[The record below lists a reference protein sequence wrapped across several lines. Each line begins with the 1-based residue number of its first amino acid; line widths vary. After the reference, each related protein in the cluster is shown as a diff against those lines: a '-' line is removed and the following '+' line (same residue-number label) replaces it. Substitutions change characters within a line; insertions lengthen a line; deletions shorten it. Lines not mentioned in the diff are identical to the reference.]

1 MASDRR
7 PTELSMSRRLRSA
20 RNSPCVAPKRR
31 EQIEYR
37 ALVVGD
43 NRSMADR
50 EQRTPFYWIVL
61 ILAALGASLAVSY
74 YGPTWFR
81 VTVYI
86 LTVLLVLV
94 GGVMTFRDYPY

>member
-1 MASDRR
+1 
-7 PTELSMSRRLRSA
+7 
-20 RNSPCVAPKRR
+20 
-31 EQIEYR
+31 
-37 ALVVGD
+37 
-43 NRSMADR
+43 MADR
-50 EQRTPFYWIVL
+50 EQRTPFYGIVL

-74 YGPTWFR
+74 YGPVWFR

>member
-1 MASDRR
+1 
-7 PTELSMSRRLRSA
+7 
-20 RNSPCVAPKRR
+20 
-31 EQIEYR
+31 
-37 ALVVGD
+37 
-43 NRSMADR
+43 MADK
-50 EQRTPFYWIVL
+50 EQRTPFYGIVL

-74 YGPTWFR
+74 YGPMWFR